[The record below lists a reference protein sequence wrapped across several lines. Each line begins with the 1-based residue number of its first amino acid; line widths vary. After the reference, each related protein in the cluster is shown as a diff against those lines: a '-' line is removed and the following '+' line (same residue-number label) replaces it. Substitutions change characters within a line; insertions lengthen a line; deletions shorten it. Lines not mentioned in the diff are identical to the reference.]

1 MTVLLVLFTL
11 ILFLVFDH
19 AVQKYRTRSVLNA
32 REKKVGE
39 RVLVQSPIYIPND
52 VSLATN
58 HTWMKPNQDETITI
72 GFDEL
77 LSRLV
82 GAIEKVSLPRAGEAV
97 VPTVADIAF
106 AVRGRTLRLALPLS
120 GSVVDANPDV
130 LKNPSLLLSDPYGK
144 GWLMR
149 VKARADD
156 VEKSKQ
162 FVVRRPIEWLSEQ
175 LALVRDFIVM
185 NSQQGQA
192 VVLQEG
198 GLPAVGVLQQFD
210 ESVWKDFS
218 QTFACLHRTKD
229 IEAKEIQP

>member
-19 AVQKYRTRSVLNA
+19 AVQKYRTRSVLSS
-32 REKKVGE
+32 REEKAGE
-39 RVLVQSPIYIPND
+39 RVLVQRPIYVPND

-58 HTWMKPNQDETITI
+58 HTWMKQNQDETITI

-82 GAIEKVSLPRAGEAV
+82 GAIEKVSLPQVGEAV
-97 VPTVADIAF
+97 VPAVADIAVG
-106 AVRGRTLRLALPLS
+106 VRGRTLRLALPLS
-120 GSVVDANPDV
+120 GSVVDVNPDV

-156 VEKSKQ
+156 VEKSRQ
-162 FVVRRPIEWLSEQ
+162 FVVRWPIEWLSEQ
-175 LALVRDFIVM
+175 VALVRDFIVM

-192 VVLQEG
+192 VMLQEG
-198 GLPAVGVLQQFD
+198 GLLAEGVLQQFD

-218 QTFACLHRTKD
+218 RTFVGLHRTKD
-229 IEAKEIQP
+229 TETKEIRS